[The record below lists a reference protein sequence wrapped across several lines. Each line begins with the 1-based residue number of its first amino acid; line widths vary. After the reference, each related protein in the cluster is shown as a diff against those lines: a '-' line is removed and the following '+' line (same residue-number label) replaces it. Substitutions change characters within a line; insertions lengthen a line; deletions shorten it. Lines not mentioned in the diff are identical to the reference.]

1 MSGVPPLGG
10 LLESALYVADPQR
23 SVAFYERIFGFVCIA
38 DFDRLCAMS
47 VPGGAVL
54 LLFRKGGTPD
64 TDGEGQLHLAF
75 SIPAEALAK
84 WEAWLADNGIPVERR
99 QKWDRGGDSLY
110 FRDPDGH
117 LLEVATPGVWLTY

>member
-1 MSGVPPLGG
+1 MGGVPPLGG
-10 LLESALYVADPQR
+10 LLESALYVDDPQR
-23 SVAFYERIFGFVCIA
+23 SVVFYNKIFGFECIA
-38 DFDRLCAMS
+38 DFDGLCAMS

-64 TDGEGQLHLAF
+64 TDGDGRLHLAF
-75 SIPAEALAK
+75 SIPAPALAQ
-84 WEAWLADNGIPVERR
+84 WETWLAANNIEIESRK
-99 QKWDRGGDSLY
+99 KWDRGGDSLY